1 MHPLESIFLG
11 ILQGLTEFI
20 PVSSSGHL
28 EIIPTVFG
36 LTEPSTVFILFA
48 HLGTL
53 LALLVFFRKKVLRLI
68 MAGFHFVFGKRD
80 KDYKDDQRLLF
91 NVIIAAI
98 PAGLLG
104 FLLRD
109 VIESIYGDPNN
120 IDMSVALTLG
130 AMALLGVIFILS
142 PRFLTKK
149 KYDLSKLSSKNAI
162 VIGATQALA
171 FIRGTSRSG
180 VTLITGQLMGL
191 DRVSSAEFS
200 FFISIPV
207 ITATSLYGI
216 YELISLPSEQI
227 AAELV
232 PALLALV
239 TAFVSGLLAIRFLL
253 GYLKKHGLA
262 VFGWYRIIFALIIGL
277 IFVL

>member
-36 LTEPSTVFILFA
+36 LTEPSTIFILFA

-53 LALLVFFRKKVLRLI
+53 LALLVFFRKRVLRLI
-68 MAGFHFVFGKRD
+68 IAGIHFILGKRD
-80 KDYKDDQRLLF
+80 KEYKDDQRLLF
-91 NVIIAAI
+91 NILIAAI

-104 FLLRD
+104 FLLKD
-109 VIESIYGDPNN
+109 VIASIYDGPEHLDL
-120 IDMSVALTLG
+120 SVALTLG

-142 PRFLTKK
+142 PRFLTRKK
-149 KYDLSKLSSKNAI
+149 HDLSKLSSKNAF

-180 VTLITGQLMGL
+180 ITLITGQLMGL

-216 YELISLPSEQI
+216 YELIQLPSEQI
-227 AAELV
+227 NTELM

-239 TAFVSGLLAIRFLL
+239 AAFVSGLLAIRFLL

>member
-28 EIIPTVFG
+28 EVIPTVFG
-36 LTEPSTVFILFA
+36 MSEPSTIFILFA

-53 LALLVFFRKKVLRLI
+53 LALVVHFRHKILRLI
-68 MAGFHFVFGKRD
+68 FAFFSFFKRTEN
-80 KDYKDDQRLLF
+80 KGYKDDRRLLV
-91 NVIIAAI
+91 NMIIASV
-98 PAGLLG
+98 PAGVLGLLVKE
-104 FLLRD
+104 
-109 VIESIYGDPNN
+109 VIDNMYTSTDSSNMAIF
-120 IDMSVALTLG
+120 LTLG
-130 AMALLGVIFILS
+130 AMALLGVVFILS
-142 PRFLTKK
+142 PRFLTSK
-149 KYDLSKLSSKNAI
+149 KYDLNKLTTRNAFL
-162 VIGATQALA
+162 IGITQALA

-180 VTLITGQLMGL
+180 ITLITGQLMGL

-207 ITATSLYGI
+207 IAATSLYGI

-227 AAELV
+227 NSELV

-262 VFGWYRIIFALIIGL
+262 VFGWYRIIFAVIIAL